1 MPCTHLT
8 APQRVQCGARCCPEI
23 MFSFDSGYIYGFR
36 GIQMIARVSILCPF
50 LPKINAAII
59 VQYHALFDTSS
70 WAHIRTY
77 VAS

>member
-1 MPCTHLT
+1 
-8 APQRVQCGARCCPEI
+8 
-23 MFSFDSGYIYGFR
+23 
-36 GIQMIARVSILCPF
+36 MIARVSILCPF